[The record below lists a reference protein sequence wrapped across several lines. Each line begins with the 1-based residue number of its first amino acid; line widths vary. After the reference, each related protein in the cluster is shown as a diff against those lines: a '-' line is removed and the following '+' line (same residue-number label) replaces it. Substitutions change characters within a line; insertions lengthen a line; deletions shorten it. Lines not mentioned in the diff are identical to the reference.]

1 MNPARIDLMSLR
13 LLQAV
18 VRTGSITRGAELSSL
33 ALAAASTRLKEL
45 EARLGVQLLERHARG
60 VRPTEAGQLVLDRA
74 RAIES
79 EIDRMETA
87 LEDLRQGAAG
97 HLRIVANVTA
107 LGTRLPRD
115 LALFLRAHPGVRLD
129 LSEETSRVA
138 QRMLLEGVAD
148 VAVMVGLQLHPDLE
162 CRPYLDDELVVLQAA
177 VDPEPCP
184 IHAQDLLDRDLLL
197 LQEGGH
203 VSDWLTDLA
212 RQKGGRLRLRGQA
225 KGFEAL
231 AQLVAAGL
239 GISVIPKSVALRYS
253 GLMDLQVRP
262 ILGAETHRPLVI
274 TRRRGDTDPLIS
286 QVWQTL

>member
-1 MNPARIDLMSLR
+1 MNPARIDLVSLK

-18 VRTGSITRGAELSSL
+18 VRTGSITRGAEQCSL
-33 ALAAASTRLKEL
+33 ALGAASTRLREL
-45 EARLGVQLLERHARG
+45 ESRLGTQLLERHARG
-60 VRPTEAGQLVLDRA
+60 VRPTEAGQLVIDRA

-87 LEDLRQGAAG
+87 LEDLRQGATG

-107 LGTRLPRD
+107 LSTRLPRD
-115 LALFLRAHPGVRLD
+115 LALFLRDHPGIRLD

-138 QRMLLEGVAD
+138 QRLLLDGLVD
-148 VAVMVGLQLHPDLE
+148 VAVMVGLQLHPELE
-162 CRPYLDDELVVLQAA
+162 SRPYMDDELVALQAA
-177 VDPEPCP
+177 RDPEPRP
-184 IHAQDLLDRDLLL
+184 IRAHDLLQEDLLL

-212 RQKGGRLRLRGQA
+212 RQRGERLRLRGQA

-239 GISVIPKSVALRYS
+239 GLSVVPKSVAQRYS
-253 GLMDLQVRP
+253 GLLDLQMRP
-262 ILGAETHRPLVI
+262 IVGAETHRPLVI
-274 TRRRGDTDPLIS
+274 ARRRGEEDPLVS
-286 QVWQTL
+286 QIWQGL